1 VISYYFDEA
10 MLHLPRVASL
20 VDRSRHLLDIK
31 TEAGAE
37 FAFVIMRGPLP
48 PPDATL
54 RSAVK
59 ADIEEQQRSLRGFE
73 LLSSTERSYDALN
86 GIEVRYRFI
95 DKPGPTFRH
104 EFHTALGSARI
115 GFFGIATMIHAEACD
130 AWMREAL
137 SNLTLR
143 T

>member
-1 VISYYFDEA
+1 MISYYFDEA

-31 TEAGAE
+31 TESGAE
-37 FAFVIMRGPLP
+37 LAFVIVRGPLSP
-48 PPDATL
+48 EATL
-54 RSAVK
+54 RSSVK
-59 ADIEEQQRSLRGFE
+59 ADIDEQQRSLRGFE
-73 LLSSTERSYDALN
+73 LLSVTERSYDTLS

-95 DKPGPTFRH
+95 DKPGPTFRY
-104 EFHTALGSARI
+104 EFHTALGSTRI
-115 GFFGIATMIHAEACD
+115 IFMGIAPMIHAEACD
-130 AWMREAL
+130 TWMMEAL

>member
-1 VISYYFDEA
+1 VIPYYFDEA
-10 MLHLPRVASL
+10 MLQLPRVASL
-20 VDRSRHLLDIK
+20 VDRSRHLLDIQ
-31 TEAGAE
+31 TEDGAE
-37 FAFVIMRGPLP
+37 FAFVIIRGPLP
-48 PPDATL
+48 SDATL
-54 RSAVK
+54 RSSVK

-73 LLSSTERSYDALN
+73 LLSSTERSYDTLS
-86 GIEVRYRFI
+86 GIEVRFRFI

-130 AWMREAL
+130 AWMIEAL